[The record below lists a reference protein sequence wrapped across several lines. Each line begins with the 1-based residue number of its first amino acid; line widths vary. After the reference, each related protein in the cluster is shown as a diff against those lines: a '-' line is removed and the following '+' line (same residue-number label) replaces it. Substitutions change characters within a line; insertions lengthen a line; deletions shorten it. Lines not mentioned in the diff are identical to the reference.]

1 MENLVDKSDL
11 LYFHPCGLEI
21 PYVLVFARN
30 GEVSLVHGKKCSKM
44 CFFIHCEN
52 QFVNQK
58 HMTAT
63 VQPRLLSQEL
73 KVAFFFSNRISAM
86 SSFLK
91 DKKGTCPVLQ
101 SPPPPCVSD
110 ADECFMDNDCVKDKK
125 CCSNG
130 CYRICVPPS
139 AKAVGSLTTG
149 GFTLYLY
156 LPTLLQGHA
165 TVCNYQ
171 SLWWP

>member
-1 MENLVDKSDL
+1 MSLFL
-11 LYFHPCGLEI
+11 LETM
-21 PYVLVFARN
+21 R
-30 GEVSLVHGKKCSKM
+30 SLSFMGKCAQI
-44 CFFIHCEN
+44 FFFLNIVRICL
-52 QFVNQK
+52 FKTYDSYRV
-58 HMTAT
+58 AT
-63 VQPRLLSQEL
+63 VTFPRAKSY
-73 KVAFFFSNRISAM
+73 FFFSNRIAAM

-139 AKAVGSLTTG
+139 AKAIGSLTTG
-149 GFTLYLY
+149 GFTSYLY
-156 LPTLLQGHA
+156 LPTLL
-165 TVCNYQ
+165 
-171 SLWWP
+171 

>member
-1 MENLVDKSDL
+1 MENLVDKSGL

-21 PYVLVFARN
+21 PYVPVFARN
-30 GEVSLVHGKKCSKM
+30 GEVSLVHGKKCSNI
-44 CFFIHCEN
+44 CFFFTLWELVC
-52 QFVNQK
+52 QPKTYDSFRV
-58 HMTAT
+58 AT
-63 VQPRLLSQEL
+63 VTFPRAKSC
-73 KVAFFFSNRISAM
+73 FFFSNRIAAM

-149 GFTLYLY
+149 GFTSYLY
-156 LPTLLQGHA
+156 LPTLL
-165 TVCNYQ
+165 
-171 SLWWP
+171 